1 MYGRFFSLTAVLN
14 TSSFNFGLSR
24 YSIEKISMYK
34 FYSHNYINSKL
45 FTNDRL
51 YIYAYRT
58 CVKYRIIKYIQRG
71 VFSMNLLL
79 VQLVWFLLNFQN
91 YSLINLKKNK
101 VGVWIGRFKMLLL
114 SMGFKVFMEW
124 QESQCMLRLFDVNV
138 NTCTFQTS
146 EKWHPGFE

>member
-1 MYGRFFSLTAVLN
+1 
-14 TSSFNFGLSR
+14 
-24 YSIEKISMYK
+24 
-34 FYSHNYINSKL
+34 
-45 FTNDRL
+45 
-51 YIYAYRT
+51 
-58 CVKYRIIKYIQRG
+58 
-71 VFSMNLLL
+71 MNLLL

-101 VGVWIGRFKMLLL
+101 VGVWIGRFKMLLQ

>member
-1 MYGRFFSLTAVLN
+1 MY
-14 TSSFNFGLSR
+14 
-24 YSIEKISMYK
+24 
-34 FYSHNYINSKL
+34 SKL

-58 CVKYRIIKYIQRG
+58 CVKYRIIKYIQRE

-91 YSLINLKKNK
+91 YSLIKLKKNK

-138 NTCTFQTS
+138 NTCTFNFKLQKNDTQGLNKRIFYINFYYLS
-146 EKWHPGFE
+146 TFHQLHKHSHRQWKKLK